1 MSDFSFPLKHLRLVK
16 YLRVYYMKTVTVKK
30 NSSDIK
36 YEMNINKKATMSGVI
51 LKKNKMQQ
59 KFQ

>member
-1 MSDFSFPLKHLRLVK
+1 
-16 YLRVYYMKTVTVKK
+16 MKTVTVKK